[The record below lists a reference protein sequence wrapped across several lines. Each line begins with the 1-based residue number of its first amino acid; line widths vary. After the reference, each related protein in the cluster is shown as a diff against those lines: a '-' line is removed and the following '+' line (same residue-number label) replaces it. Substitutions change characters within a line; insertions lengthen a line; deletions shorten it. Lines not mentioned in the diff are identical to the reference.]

1 MWSIKEQTG
10 LEARS
15 RDVGIKAI
23 VWVLGKPS
31 PHPACSALNHREAGP
46 AGSCINWFLA
56 GLRQWERRG
65 RNSKEMGKATRISS
79 HYSLLHVVSSCGVS
93 PPLVPPSS
101 DGPSHDGSSFQVTLV
116 PECQ

>member
-1 MWSIKEQTG
+1 M
-10 LEARS
+10 
-15 RDVGIKAI
+15 
-23 VWVLGKPS
+23 WVLGKPS
-31 PHPACSALNHREAGP
+31 PQLSCSALNLREAGP

-93 PPLVPPSS
+93 SPWVSPSS
-101 DGPSHDGSSFQVTLV
+101 DGLSHDGSSFQVTLL